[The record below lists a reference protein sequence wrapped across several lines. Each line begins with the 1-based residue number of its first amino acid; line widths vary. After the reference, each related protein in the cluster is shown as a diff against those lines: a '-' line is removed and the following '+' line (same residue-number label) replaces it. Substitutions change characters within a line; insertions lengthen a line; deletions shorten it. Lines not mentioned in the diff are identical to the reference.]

1 LTILYI
7 ALGGMTGTLARFGI
21 DRLIQGRPATLVVNL
36 TGSLVLGF
44 IVHYVTRSGAASPE
58 LRSALTIGF
67 CGAYTTM
74 STFSYESL
82 ALIVQ
87 GQYGRAALYM
97 AVTIIGCLGAALGGM
112 LLAERFVQ
120 IVALQPPR

>member
-7 ALGGMTGTLARFGI
+7 ALGGMTGTLARLGI
-21 DRLIQGRPATLVVNL
+21 DRLIPGRPATLVVNL

-44 IVHYVTRSGAASPE
+44 IVHYVTRSGAVSPDI
-58 LRSALTIGF
+58 RSALTIGF

-97 AVTIIGCLGAALGGM
+97 AVTISGCVTAVFGGM
-112 LLAERFVQ
+112 LLAERIVQ
-120 IVALQPPR
+120 IAAQQPPG

>member
-7 ALGGMTGTLARFGI
+7 ALGGMTGTLARLGV
-21 DRLIQGRPATLVVNL
+21 DRLIPGRPATLVVNL

-44 IVHYVTRSGAASPE
+44 IVHYVTRSGTVSPD

-97 AVTIIGCLGAALGGM
+97 AVTIIGCVTAVFGGM
-112 LLAERFVQ
+112 LLAERIVQ
-120 IVALQPPR
+120 IAAQQPPG

>member
-7 ALGGMTGTLARFGI
+7 ALGGMTGTLARLGI
-21 DRLIQGRPATLVVNL
+21 DRLIPGRPATLVVNL

-44 IVHYVTRSGAASPE
+44 IVHYVTRSGGVSPD

-87 GQYGRAALYM
+87 GEYGRAALYM
-97 AVTIIGCLGAALGGM
+97 AVTIIGCVTAVFGGM
-112 LLAERFVQ
+112 LLAERIVQ
-120 IVALQPPR
+120 IAAQQPPG